1 MNYFPKKGLTFLD
14 TYFRICDISTKYSV
28 DKIYIGGKMM
38 TKIKVPTALTVS
50 VHGEGQHLFE
60 PMAARCTC
68 TTIISSSSTF

>member
-1 MNYFPKKGLTFLD
+1 
-14 TYFRICDISTKYSV
+14 
-28 DKIYIGGKMM
+28 M
-38 TKIKVPTALTVS
+38 TKITIPTALAAK

>member
-1 MNYFPKKGLTFLD
+1 
-14 TYFRICDISTKYSV
+14 
-28 DKIYIGGKMM
+28 MM

>member
-1 MNYFPKKGLTFLD
+1 MNSLSINFMEEVT
-14 TYFRICDISTKYSV
+14 I
-28 DKIYIGGKMM
+28 M
-38 TKIKVPTALTVS
+38 TQIKVPTALIAS